1 MEAVVD
7 QLDSDARILHGR
19 RDRARL
25 AVVQSIHRVEHVGH
39 DARAGV
45 ETGLGGLVIGV
56 AVADG
61 RHDARLRELLDGA
74 DAVRQLGRDG
84 DLADAAVGSAQ
95 QLVDELGNRVLEAL
109 GIMSA
114 LAGERQERTF
124 EMGTEHVGALVHLG
138 ANVLQVRA
146 DHVDGVGDQ
155 RQHLPGRAVH
165 GVAGTRDVDAF
176 RTVIEGM
183 LPCAMR
189 VNVHIARG
197 DQLPGRIDDGRLVG
211 RIKADGT
218 TRRLERLV
226 VGAGGDDDT
235 VRRGQPEMILDAAR
249 IHLAGTANGDATRL
263 ALQRISHPRDD
274 LFS

>member
-1 MEAVVD
+1 
-7 QLDSDARILHGR
+7 
-19 RDRARL
+19 
-25 AVVQSIHRVEHVGH
+25 
-39 DARAGV
+39 
-45 ETGLGGLVIGV
+45 
-56 AVADG
+56 
-61 RHDARLRELLDGA
+61 
-74 DAVRQLGRDG
+74 
-84 DLADAAVGSAQ
+84 
-95 QLVDELGNRVLEAL
+95 
-109 GIMSA
+109 MSA
-114 LAGERQERTF
+114 LASERQERTF
-124 EMGTEHVGALVHLG
+124 EMGAEHVGALVHLG